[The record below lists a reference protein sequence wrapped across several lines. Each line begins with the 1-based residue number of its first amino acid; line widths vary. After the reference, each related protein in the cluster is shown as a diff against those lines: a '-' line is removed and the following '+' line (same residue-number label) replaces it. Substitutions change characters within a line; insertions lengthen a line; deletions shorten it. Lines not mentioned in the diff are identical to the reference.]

1 MRPRENLS
9 YFRISYRPVILVV
22 PMAESLNLTICCVKF
37 FINKKASYPHKQNAT
52 EESV

>member
-9 YFRISYRPVILVV
+9 YLRISYCPVILVT
-22 PMAESLNLTICCVKF
+22 MAESLNLTICCVKF
-37 FINKKASYPHKQNAT
+37 FVNKKASYPHKQNAT